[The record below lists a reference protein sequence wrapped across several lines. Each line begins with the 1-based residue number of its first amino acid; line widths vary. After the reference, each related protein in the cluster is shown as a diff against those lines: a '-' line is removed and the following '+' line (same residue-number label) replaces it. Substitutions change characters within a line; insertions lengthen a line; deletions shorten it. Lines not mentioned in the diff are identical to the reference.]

1 MSFYNDCILP
11 HLINLSMRNRAFL
24 PYRERV
30 LSSALGRV
38 LEIGIGSGL
47 NLPFYGSRVDEILG
61 LEPAPRLIAMA
72 QGPAGRSRAPV
83 TLIAGSAEAIP
94 IDDDSIDTVV
104 TTWTLCSIP
113 NAVGALQEMRRVLK
127 PGGQLLYVE
136 HGLSPEESVQ
146 KWQNRLTPV
155 WKRIGGGCRLNRPIR
170 VLIESAGFGIVRLET
185 GYMKGPRPMTFLY
198 EGCAS
203 PQKERRIKASPTPYP
218 SAMANRGVLRPEP
231 TATRQKSG
239 SCG

>member
-203 PQKERRIKASPTPYP
+203 P
-218 SAMANRGVLRPEP
+218 
-231 TATRQKSG
+231 
-239 SCG
+239 